1 SSSNH
6 WATAHRSPPASTG
19 TLIAAAACARNAP
32 PPPSNVPP
40 GASAITTLPYRVDFE
55 GPEGTPGASDAR
67 QKTDRKTCEA

>member
-19 TLIAAAACARNAP
+19 TLIAAAACARNA